1 MARRVAAGPPCRD
14 APGRLE
20 ARGTLAYD
28 AAVDPL
34 VRFLP
39 LGRAARVPAGSTL
52 LEAARRAGVPLA
64 RACDAAGL
72 CGRCAVHVLAAAPG
86 ALSAESEAERAVKRR
101 QRVAP
106 ELRLACRAVLQA
118 DVDLTTRYW

>member
-1 MARRVAAGPPCRD
+1 M
-14 APGRLE
+14 
-20 ARGTLAYD
+20 
-28 AAVDPL
+28 
-34 VRFLP
+34 RFVP
-39 LGRAARVPAGSTL
+39 LGRATRVPAGTTVL
-52 LEAARRAGVPLA
+52 AAARQAGVPLA

-86 ALSAESEAERAVKRR
+86 ALSAESEAERSVKRR

-106 ELRLACRAVLQA
+106 ELRLACRAVLLA